1 MPSLTQAIILGFTQ
15 GITELFPISSLGHSV
30 LLPGLLGWHIDQ
42 NAEIFLEFLVA
53 THFATALVLFVIYFK
68 DWVRIVKGIFHSL
81 AAREISGADPYAK
94 LGWLLV
100 VSTIPAGILGLLFK
114 DQIAGWFLSPQS
126 AAIFLGCN
134 GLLLLL
140 AEWLR
145 KRAQK
150 KHDAGLVATAVLAS
164 SAGAGYAGTIEST
177 QNNDQQIARRL
188 SFGQSFK
195 VGILQVLALIP
206 GFSRTGSTLAGG
218 LMVGL
223 SHEDSLRYSF
233 LLATPIIGAAAL
245 LEIPPLLASRN
256 GMLIEVSITG
266 AIAAAIAAWCAVK
279 FLTRYFKT
287 NTLTPFA
294 VYCIALGIVSLA
306 ILR

>member
-1 MPSLTQAIILGFTQ
+1 MLTFFQAIILGLTQ

-30 LLPGLLGWHIDQ
+30 LMPGLLGWNINQ
-42 NAEIFLEFLVA
+42 NSETFLEFLVA
-53 THFATALVLFVIYFK
+53 THLATAIVLFVIYFK
-68 DWVRIVKGIFHSL
+68 DWVRIVKGIFRSL
-81 AAREISGADPYAK
+81 AAREMSNADPDAK

-100 VSTIPAGILGLLFK
+100 VSTIPAGIIGLLLK
-114 DQIAGWFLSPQS
+114 DQITGSLLSPLS
-126 AAIFLGCN
+126 AAFFLMLN

-145 KRAQK
+145 KRQRARVEQRGR
-150 KHDAGLVATAVLAS
+150 AA
-164 SAGAGYAGTIEST
+164 ESL
-177 QNNDQQIARRL
+177 QNNDTRIAHRL
-188 SFGQSFK
+188 SFWQSFK
-195 VGILQVLALIP
+195 VGILQVLALLP

-223 SHEDSLRYSF
+223 SHEDSFRYSF

-245 LEIPPLLASRN
+245 LEIPALLTSGNSA
-256 GMLIEVSITG
+256 LIEVSLAG
-266 AIAAAIAAWCAVK
+266 ATAAALAAWFAVK

-294 VYCIALGIVSLA
+294 VYCIAIGIMSML

>member
-1 MPSLTQAIILGFTQ
+1 MPTFFQAIILGLTQ

-30 LLPGLLGWHIDQ
+30 LLPGLLGWNISQ
-42 NAEIFLEFLVA
+42 NSETFLEFLVA
-53 THFATALVLFVIYFK
+53 THLATAIVLFVIYFK
-68 DWVRIVKGIFHSL
+68 DWVRIVKGLFRSL
-81 AAREISGADPYAK
+81 AAREISNADADAK

-100 VSTIPAGILGLLFK
+100 VSTIPAGIVGLLLK
-114 DQIAGWFLSPQS
+114 DQITGSLLSPQS
-126 AAIFLGCN
+126 AAFFLMLN

-145 KRAQK
+145 TRAGRG
-150 KHDAGLVATAVLAS
+150 AATPAENL
-164 SAGAGYAGTIEST
+164 
-177 QNNDQQIARRL
+177 QNNDTRIAHQL
-188 SFGQSFK
+188 SFWQATK
-195 VGILQVLALIP
+195 VGLLQILALLP

-245 LEIPPLLASRN
+245 LEIPPLLTSGNSA
-256 GMLIEVSITG
+256 LIAVSFAG
-266 AIAAAIAAWCAVK
+266 AIAAAFAAWFAVK

-294 VYCIALGIVSLA
+294 VYCIAIGIISLI

>member
-1 MPSLTQAIILGFTQ
+1 MPSFFQAIILGLTQ

-30 LLPGLLGWHIDQ
+30 LLPGLLGWNLSQ
-42 NAEIFLEFLVA
+42 NSETFLEFLVA
-53 THFATALVLFVIYFK
+53 THLATAIVLFVIYFK
-68 DWVRIVKGIFHSL
+68 DWIRIVKGIFRSL
-81 AAREISGADPYAK
+81 VAREVSNADPDAK

-100 VSTIPAGILGLLFK
+100 VSTIPAGIIGLLLK
-114 DQIAGWFLSPQS
+114 DQITGSLLSPQS
-126 AAIFLGCN
+126 AAFFLMLN
-134 GLLLLL
+134 GLLLLF

-145 KRAQK
+145 AR
-150 KHDAGLVATAVLAS
+150 TARRGTGAAAS
-164 SAGAGYAGTIEST
+164 AMSAESL
-177 QNNDQQIARRL
+177 QNNDARIAHRL
-188 SFGQSFK
+188 SFPQAIK
-195 VGILQVLALIP
+195 VGLLQILALIP

-245 LEIPPLLASRN
+245 LEIPALLTSGNPA
-256 GMLIEVSITG
+256 LIEVSLAG
-266 AIAAAIAAWCAVK
+266 AIAAAFAAWFAVK

-294 VYCIALGIVSLA
+294 IYCLAIGIVSL
-306 ILR
+306 IMLR

>member
-1 MPSLTQAIILGFTQ
+1 MNFYITFMPTFFQAIVLGLTQ

-30 LLPGLLGWHIDQ
+30 LLPGLLGWRFSQ
-42 NAEIFLEFLVA
+42 NNEMFLEFLVA
-53 THFATALVLFVIYFK
+53 THLATATVLFVIYFK
-68 DWVRIVKGIFHSL
+68 DWVRIVRGIFRSL
-81 AAREISGADPYAK
+81 AAREISNADPDAK

-100 VSTIPAGILGLLFK
+100 VSTIPAGIIGLLLK
-114 DQIAGWFLSPQS
+114 DQITGNLLSPFSAALFLS
-126 AAIFLGCN
+126 LN
-134 GLLLLL
+134 GVLLLL

-145 KRAQK
+145 RRA
-150 KHDAGLVATAVLAS
+150 ARRI
-164 SAGAGYAGTIEST
+164 AGATTTVSAISTESL
-177 QNNDQQIARRL
+177 QNNDARIAHRL
-188 SFGQSFK
+188 SFWQAFK

-245 LEIPPLLASRN
+245 LEIPALLTSGNIA
-256 GMLIEVSITG
+256 LIEVSAAG
-266 AIAAAIAAWCAVK
+266 AAAAALAAWCAVK

-294 VYCIALGIVSLA
+294 MYCLAVGIVSLL

>member
-1 MPSLTQAIILGFTQ
+1 MLTFFQAIILGLTQ

-30 LLPGLLGWHIDQ
+30 LLPGLLGWNISQ
-42 NAEIFLEFLVA
+42 NSETFLEFLVA
-53 THFATALVLFVIYFK
+53 THLATAIVLFVIYFK
-68 DWVRIVKGIFHSL
+68 DWVRIVKGIFRSF
-81 AAREISGADPYAK
+81 AAREIGNADPDAK

-100 VSTIPAGILGLLFK
+100 VSTIPAGIIGLLLK
-114 DQIAGWFLSPQS
+114 DQITGSLLSPQS
-126 AAIFLGCN
+126 AAFFLMLN

-145 KRAQK
+145 KRAAR
-150 KHDAGLVATAVLAS
+150 AGRGTAATSVPA
-164 SAGAGYAGTIEST
+164 ESL
-177 QNNDQQIARRL
+177 QNNDTRIAHRL
-188 SFGQSFK
+188 SFWQSFK
-195 VGILQVLALIP
+195 VGILQILALLP
-206 GFSRTGSTLAGG
+206 GFSRTGATLAGG

-245 LEIPPLLASRN
+245 LEIPALLTSGNSA
-256 GMLIEVSITG
+256 LIEVSLAG
-266 AIAAAIAAWCAVK
+266 AIAAAFAAWFAVK

-294 VYCIALGIVSLA
+294 VYCLAVGIISLV

>member
-1 MPSLTQAIILGFTQ
+1 MLSLFQAIILGGVQ

-30 LLPGLLGWHIDQ
+30 LLPGLLGWNINQ
-42 NAEIFLEFLVA
+42 NSETFLEFLVA
-53 THFATALVLFVIYFK
+53 THLATAIVLFVIYFK
-68 DWVRIVKGIFHSL
+68 DWVRIIKGIFRSL
-81 AAREISGADPYAK
+81 AARTISDADPDAK

-100 VSTIPAGILGLLFK
+100 VSTIPAGIIGLLLK
-114 DQIAGWFLSPQS
+114 DQITGRLLSPLS
-126 AAIFLGCN
+126 AATFLTLN

-145 KRAQK
+145 TRANRA
-150 KHDAGLVATAVLAS
+150 AG
-164 SAGAGYAGTIEST
+164 ESL
-177 QNNDQQIARRL
+177 QNNDERIAHRL
-188 SFGQSFK
+188 SFARSFK

-233 LLATPIIGAAAL
+233 LLATPIIGAAAV
-245 LEIPPLLASRN
+245 LEIPALLTSGN
-256 GMLIEVSITG
+256 GALIEVSLAG
-266 AIAAAIAAWCAVK
+266 AAAAALAAWFAVK

-294 VYCIALGIVSLA
+294 AYCIAIGIISII
-306 ILR
+306 ILRW

>member
-1 MPSLTQAIILGFTQ
+1 MLTFFQAIILGLAQ
-15 GITELFPISSLGHSV
+15 GITELFPISSLGHTV
-30 LLPGLLGWHIDQ
+30 LLPGLLGWTNINQ
-42 NAEIFLEFLVA
+42 NAETFLEFLVA
-53 THFATALVLFVIYFK
+53 THLATATVLFVIYFK
-68 DWVRIVKGIFHSL
+68 DWVRIVKGIFRSL
-81 AAREISGADPYAK
+81 ARREISDADPDAK

-100 VSTIPAGILGLLFK
+100 VSTIPAGIIGLLLK
-114 DQIAGWFLSPQS
+114 DQITGWFLLPAS
-126 AAIFLGCN
+126 AAFFLMLN

-145 KRAQK
+145 KRA
-150 KHDAGLVATAVLAS
+150 VAR
-164 SAGAGYAGTIEST
+164 AGAAASTMESL
-177 QNNDQQIARRL
+177 QNNDMRIAHRL
-188 SFGQSFK
+188 SFWQSLK
-195 VGILQVLALIP
+195 VGLLQVLALIP

-245 LEIPPLLASRN
+245 LEIPPLLTSGNTA
-256 GMLIEVSITG
+256 LIEVSLAG
-266 AIAAAIAAWCAVK
+266 AAAAAFAAWFAVR

-287 NTLTPFA
+287 NNLTPFA
-294 VYCIALGIVSLA
+294 IYCIAIGIASLL

>member
-1 MPSLTQAIILGFTQ
+1 MPSFFQAILLGLTQ

-30 LLPGLLGWHIDQ
+30 LLPGLLGWKLSQ
-42 NAEIFLEFLVA
+42 NSETFLEFLVA
-53 THFATALVLFVIYFK
+53 THLATAIVLYIIYFK
-68 DWVRIVKGIFHSL
+68 DWVRIVKGIFRSL
-81 AAREISGADPYAK
+81 AAREISNADPDAK

-100 VSTIPAGILGLLFK
+100 VSTIPAGIIGLLLK
-114 DQIAGWFLSPQS
+114 DQITGSLLSPQS
-126 AAIFLGCN
+126 AAFFLMLN

-145 KRAQK
+145 KRAGR
-150 KHDAGLVATAVLAS
+150 A
-164 SAGAGYAGTIEST
+164 ESL
-177 QNNDQQIARRL
+177 QNNDTRIAHRL
-188 SFGQSFK
+188 SFWQAFK

-206 GFSRTGSTLAGG
+206 GFSRTGATLAGG

-245 LEIPPLLASRN
+245 LEIPALLTSGNTA
-256 GMLIEVSITG
+256 LIEVSLTG
-266 AIAAAIAAWCAVK
+266 AIAAAFAAWFAVK
-279 FLTRYFKT
+279 FLTRHFKT

-294 VYCIALGIVSLA
+294 MYCLAIGIVSVI
-306 ILR
+306 ILH